1 MLRERD
7 RPRLWRAAFAVI
19 GWAALAL
26 QYLLMAAPADG
37 WAVMTR
43 TVQYFSFFTILS
55 NILVAGALTGP
66 LLKPTRPL
74 ARWTASPAFRAAV
87 TTYILTVGVVY
98 HFMIAPYWR
107 PEGLT
112 LGVNLVLHY
121 VMPVA
126 FLLDWLW
133 FTPKGELRW
142 IDPVKALGVPLIFG
156 VWTLVHGLATH
167 WWPYRFVNVDALG
180 LGRVLAIFAV
190 LLGVFLLV
198 GLALVGLDRVFGRTR
213 RDSSAPAL

>member
-1 MLRERD
+1 MVRERD
-7 RPRLWRAAFAVI
+7 RPRLWRAAFAVT

-37 WAVMTR
+37 WTVATR

-87 TTYILTVGVVY
+87 TTYILIVGVVY

-107 PEGLT
+107 PQGLT

-142 IDPVKALGVPLIFG
+142 THPVRALIFPLAFG
-156 VWTLVHGLATH
+156 AWTLAHGLATH
-167 WWPYRFVNVDALG
+167 WWPYGFVNVDELG
-180 LGRVLAIFAV
+180 LARVLAVFGG
-190 LLGVFLLV
+190 LLVFFLLV
-198 GLALVGLDRVFGRTR
+198 GLALVGLDRAFSRTR

>member
-1 MLRERD
+1 MVRERD

-26 QYLLMAAPADG
+26 QYLLLAGPADG
-37 WAVMTR
+37 WAVVTR
-43 TVQYFSFFTILS
+43 TVQYFSFFTILT
-55 NILVAGALTGP
+55 NILVALALTGP

-87 TTYILTVGVVY
+87 TTYILIVGVVY

-133 FTPKGELRW
+133 FTPKGDLRW
-142 IDPVKALGVPLIFG
+142 GDPVTWLAFPLGYGLWTTAQGVLVGRQPYWFADFG
-156 VWTLVHGLATH
+156 ASSWTSASITYGLL
-167 WWPYRFVNVDALG
+167 LG
-180 LGRVLAIFAV
+180 LNLIMGWGIVAIDRAAKMSRQ
-190 LLGVFLLV
+190 LG
-198 GLALVGLDRVFGRTR
+198 
-213 RDSSAPAL
+213 